1 MTKQAHVLIILST
14 LCLIPQAECRT
25 LTEDE
30 WNTLQT
36 TYVLP
41 NSAIFFHAALFT
53 AIVLLLLYP
62 PDAFVGAGLTFDNLA
77 CGYLGSPELNLLEFH
92 CRRVVL
98 TRALVACLPYLLVL
112 SIYFTKE
119 HAVLFTPH
127 PTRVIHYIALMS
139 PILALGGL
147 IYIVYNTMTRF
158 RRLYAMKVLKN
169 YGYDTQQVFA
179 TLSSEFLRIE
189 AFSHAISNVSKI
201 IITDSFLFYCS
212 RFQFVVAKLADVQFR
227 VVNAEDT
234 LNRLHHALGMNQYLT
249 IAVSLPAEMKSLN
262 FEFKIDNVSMRDL
275 EGKLGPDR
283 IEFSSEVR
291 LKMSLTDKFI
301 EAFIDQAKKNP
312 RFTDYMREDLDFC
325 LGCSEKLP
333 NVKLLRKCHDI
344 DPLVNLEE
352 HHTPC
357 TPCQCRPMWCVS
369 CMARIFL
376 AKQDQ
381 SSPTT
386 WLVGTC
392 ACPTCRATFCI
403 MDVALL
409 SHFDL
414 ETEEETEDLK
424 SEEE

>member
-14 LCLIPQAECRT
+14 LCLIPLAECRT

-98 TRALVACLPYLLVL
+98 TRALVACLPYC
-112 SIYFTKE
+112 
-119 HAVLFTPH
+119 
-127 PTRVIHYIALMS
+127 
-139 PILALGGL
+139 GL

-275 EGKLGPDR
+275 EGKLGADR

-312 RFTDYMREDLDFC
+312 RFTDYVREDLDFC

-344 DPLVNLEE
+344 DPLVNLDE

-357 TPCQCRPMWCVS
+357 TPCQCRPMWSVWCVS

-392 ACPTCRATFCI
+392 ACPTCRYAMATFCI